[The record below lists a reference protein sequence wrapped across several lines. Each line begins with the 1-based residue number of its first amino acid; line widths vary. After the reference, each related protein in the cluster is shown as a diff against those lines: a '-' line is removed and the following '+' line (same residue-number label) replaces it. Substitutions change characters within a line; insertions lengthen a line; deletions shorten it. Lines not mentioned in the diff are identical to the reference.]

1 MDEPYND
8 DSHDSLIELNLAS
21 VKKRA
26 VSGVAILTGRGF
38 LINGISQTAQILLL
52 AFLEPYE
59 LGTFWIVSA
68 AVSFFMYF
76 SDIGLAAALVQKKE
90 KLTRGEMVTTFTVQ
104 QGLVLIL
111 VLALL
116 VLSPQLTQ
124 IYQLSTDAVVL
135 LFALGGSLFLSS
147 LKSIPSVLLERKL
160 EFGKFV
166 LPEILENLVYNV
178 IVVFLAWKG
187 MGIASFTYAV
197 LARGLVGVVVI
208 YLIRPWRPGL
218 GISRV
223 ALRGLLRFGVPY
235 QANTLI
241 SVLKDQGVT
250 LLLGG
255 VLGQAAIGYLGSA
268 MRLSQIPLRLIMDNV
283 TKVSFPAFSRMQED
297 RRELGRS
304 VTLSIQFIT
313 SLVYP
318 MLFGFLALVPTLMI
332 VFPKY
337 QKWESAILAL
347 FIVSVNTVFAAF
359 ATQLTNLFMAVGKVS
374 LTIRFTILYT
384 LLTLLLVPMLA
395 VFWGFNGAA
404 VGYALVGV
412 ASGLTVVVVKRI
424 ISFSTMEAVVK
435 PLIAASAM
443 YVSLNLLTQFVIV
456 AHIFAV
462 FGLVLLGGGIYA
474 LVLYGL
480 VGRQIITYA
489 QKIIR
494 SAI

>member
-1 MDEPYND
+1 VDEPYND

-147 LKSIPSVLLERKL
+147 LKS
-160 EFGKFV
+160 
-166 LPEILENLVYNV
+166 

-435 PLIAASAM
+435 PLIAASVM